1 MAPSAPL
8 QVYNRLDP
16 DSGDPC
22 RFTSKRRFNLDRPIE
37 QKHKGQV
44 SSVFIRYIVDQTGV
58 LQKNWIG
65 EENEV
70 EITCDS
76 PPQFSYTQSQSP
88 ICAHT
93 STTQSS
99 TCTTFSTTELS
110 QPLATVQ
117 LPTSSTT
124 RSAEADNVIAN
135 RGAATREPVN
145 QAATITPSPQDP
157 RPVCATSPF
166 TDVTSLDTN
175 STSESNH
182 EALTVETLKATA
194 NVLGLMK
201 SPGEE
206 RKERSRKRLRESLEK
221 SPLLDY

>member
-110 QPLATVQ
+110 QPLATV
-117 LPTSSTT
+117 L
-124 RSAEADNVIAN
+124 IAN

-166 TDVTSLDTN
+166 TDVASLDTN

-206 RKERSRKRLRESLEK
+206 HKERSRKRLRESLEK
-221 SPLLDY
+221 SPLPDYQVKRSKKWPLQ

>member
-1 MAPSAPL
+1 
-8 QVYNRLDP
+8 
-16 DSGDPC
+16 
-22 RFTSKRRFNLDRPIE
+22 
-37 QKHKGQV
+37 
-44 SSVFIRYIVDQTGV
+44 
-58 LQKNWIG
+58 
-65 EENEV
+65 
-70 EITCDS
+70 
-76 PPQFSYTQSQSP
+76 
-88 ICAHT
+88 
-93 STTQSS
+93 
-99 TCTTFSTTELS
+99 
-110 QPLATVQ
+110 
-117 LPTSSTT
+117 
-124 RSAEADNVIAN
+124 VIAN

-221 SPLLDY
+221 SPLPDYQVKGSKKWPLQQKAIGWITQAGKQHFDEYFANLLARLGVKGTHQGTCILCPADFAFLDPLTLAAMFKAENCPLAWAEGIVSISLPLT